1 MPRLIPPRYTPAK
14 AAQRVGAPER
24 LCGGQTVIR
33 INLLRQNT
41 NNAARRRRHLGRAT
55 CEVTGL
61 RFEAQGPAPIYKLLT
76 LLWLHGHGGG
86 RFEVYDDVSPT
97 GRPGGLAM
105 TGRVRSWARL
115 VKGKPN
121 FTRKSQP
128 APDFTPDERQ
138 VIAQAAGKVV
148 DFDGTRPAS
157 GLSGAVCAT
166 SPSDGPEYHQD
177 EDGASTRVST
187 AHGGLV
193 IAAAPTAKL

>member
-1 MPRLIPPRYTPAK
+1 MTRY
-14 AAQRVGAPER
+14 
-24 LCGGQTVIR
+24 VIR
-33 INLLRQNT
+33 APSRE
-41 NNAARRRRHLGRAT
+41 AEARRAT

-76 LLWLHGHGGG
+76 LLWRHGHGGG

-128 APDFTPDERQ
+128 APDFTPDERH
-138 VIAQAAGKVV
+138 VIAQAAGTVV
-148 DFDGTRPAS
+148 DLDEIRPAR
-157 GLSGAVCAT
+157 GFSGAVCAT
-166 SPSDGPEYHQD
+166 SPSDGPEHPQK
-177 EDGASTRVST
+177 EDGASARVVT
-187 AHGGLV
+187 AHTPE
-193 IAAAPTAKL
+193 AA